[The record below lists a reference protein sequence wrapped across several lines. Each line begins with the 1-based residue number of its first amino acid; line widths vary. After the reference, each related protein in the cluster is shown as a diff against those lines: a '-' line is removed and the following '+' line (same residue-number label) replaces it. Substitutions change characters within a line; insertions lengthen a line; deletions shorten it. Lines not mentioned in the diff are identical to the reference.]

1 MILLS
6 LSLMYT
12 GQEANNVMLT
22 VQRLGLE
29 GNIQVTWSTGFYLDG
44 VVNGTFTPSTGTF
57 FMGAGTKQKLLNF
70 TVRKL
75 TSNNVLCYYY

>member
-1 MILLS
+1 
-6 LSLMYT
+6 
-12 GQEANNVMLT
+12 MLT

-29 GNIQVTWSTGFYLDG
+29 GNIQVTWSTGFFLEG
-44 VVNGTFTPSTGTF
+44 VANGSFTPSTGTF

-75 TSNNVLCYYY
+75 